1 MSDIDDFVEIARD
14 MQRRG
19 SSESYIKDFL
29 YKQGLNDYQ
38 VGSILASLEPPKI
51 KGAEEDYIQ
60 LRYGI
65 KLRRWQIVLA
75 MRLVAFLLGTA
86 IIVGLVGA
94 SMNTGK
100 SLADSTLLLIFA
112 GGLILFSTGLLD
124 RLL

>member
-1 MSDIDDFVEIARD
+1 MSDIDDFVQIARD

-38 VGSILASLEPPKI
+38 VGSILASLKPPKVA
-51 KGAEEDYIQ
+51 GAEQDYVQ

-86 IIVGLVGA
+86 IIAGLVGA

-124 RLL
+124 RFL